1 VVTRLRSCGA
11 LLGATVYRKN
21 VPIVPVV
28 GRRGR
33 AVFGVFICAVLLAQV
48 IGGTSRPAS
57 AIHAASQAAS
67 QRSHR
72 HARSRRPVSVVRAL
86 RQARFDRAVGKVL
99 SYSPF
104 VARGGGEKREIALT
118 FDDGPGPYTPKVL
131 IALNRLHVK
140 ATFFVIGQ
148 QERRFQP
155 ALLAEFRRGHVIGDH
170 TETHAHLGS
179 LAPADQYR
187 EMLLPSEQLTAY
199 GLPRPLLFR
208 PPYGSYNQATF
219 AELKRLGMLMVLWTV
234 DSQDYRRPGILQ
246 IAERVV
252 SGARPGAIMLLHD
265 GGGDRSQTVAAIPK
279 IVKRLRAKHYHL
291 VTLPRLLADDP
302 PPDGRRPPKLHT
314 EHWAS
319 NAPHR

>member
-1 VVTRLRSCGA
+1 
-11 LLGATVYRKN
+11 
-21 VPIVPVV
+21 VPVV

-33 AVFGVFICAVLLAQV
+33 AVFGVFICAVLLTQLT
-48 IGGTSRPAS
+48 GGTSRPAS
-57 AIHAASQAAS
+57 ATHAPPPAASHRKLRHVRTGPAA
-67 QRSHR
+67 R
-72 HARSRRPVSVVRAL
+72 VVRAL
-86 RQARFDRAVGKVL
+86 RQARFDRAVGRVL

-118 FDDGPGPYTPKVL
+118 FDDGPGPYTPEVL

-148 QERRFQP
+148 QARRFQP
-155 ALLAEFRRGHVIGDH
+155 ALLAELRRGHVIGDH
-170 TETHAHLGS
+170 TETHAHMGS
-179 LAPADQYR
+179 LAAADQYR

-219 AELKRLGMLMVLWTV
+219 GELKRLGMLMVLWTV
-234 DSQDYRRPGILQ
+234 DSQDYRRPGVKQ
-246 IAERVV
+246 IVYRVV
-252 SGARPGAIMLLHD
+252 SGARPGAIVLMHD
-265 GGGDRSQTVAAIPK
+265 AGGDRSQTVAAIPR

-314 EHWAS
+314 ERWA
-319 NAPHR
+319 RR

>member
-1 VVTRLRSCGA
+1 M
-11 LLGATVYRKN
+11 LGGSVYREG
-21 VPIVPVV
+21 VPTVPVV
-28 GRRGR
+28 RRRGR
-33 AVFGVFICAVLLAQV
+33 AVCGVLMCAVLLAQLT
-48 IGGTSRPAS
+48 GGTSRPAS

-67 QRSHR
+67 HREHR
-72 HARSRRPVSVVRAL
+72 HARIPRAPSVDRAL
-86 RQARFDRAVGKVL
+86 QQARFDRAVGKVL
-99 SYSPF
+99 SYSAF
-104 VARGGGEKREIALT
+104 VARGGDEKREIALT

-155 ALLAEFRRGHVIGDH
+155 ALLAERRRGHVIGDH
-170 TETHAHLGS
+170 TETHAHIGS

-208 PPYGSYNQATF
+208 PPYGSYDQATF

-234 DSQDYRRPGILQ
+234 DSQDYRRPGVRQ
-246 IAERVV
+246 IIDRVV

-314 EHWAS
+314 ERWAQPPSAS
-319 NAPHR
+319 NGRHR